1 MTEPYH
7 HHMFVT
13 FHVFQEW
20 FFLTL
25 WKYDIDALFS
35 FEVFNNGR
43 ENMLHQTCPYV
54 TVQYGL
60 VRTFGL
66 LRSHFSAF
74 VVSSQFLDTL
84 YIIEH
89 LSKYKI

>member
-1 MTEPYH
+1 
-7 HHMFVT
+7 MFVT